1 MVEFLFRENNIEQ
14 YLDDP
19 DAKLMLKFK
28 EEEDPSAF
36 EELMRKNFSRIM
48 NFIYRF
54 VADRE
59 LAEDLTQE
67 VFIKIYN
74 SASNYYPRSKFKTW
88 AFTIARNISLNELR
102 KNKGQVVSLDKP
114 FKHGEDDMSLQVEDK
129 TVSKPDDEIIKEE
142 LVDAV
147 GKAINELPANQR
159 TAILLIRYEGF
170 SYEEIAR
177 TMNTTVSAV
186 KSLLSRA
193 RETLKEKLADI
204 VSG

>member
-1 MVEFLFRENNIEQ
+1 MVGFLFKDNMPNQ

-19 DAKLMLKFK
+19 DVLLMLKFK
-28 EEEDPSAF
+28 DEEDPKAF

-59 LAEDLTQE
+59 LSEDLTQE

-74 SASNYYPRSKFKTW
+74 SASTYSPKSKFKTW

-102 KNKGQVVSLDKP
+102 KKGAVVSLSRT
-114 FKHGEDDMSLQVEDK
+114 FKHDEDDMLFQVEDK
-129 TVSKPDDEIIKEE
+129 TVARPDKEIINDE
-142 LVDAV
+142 LVSAV
-147 GKAINELPANQR
+147 DKAISELPANQR
-159 TAILLIRYEGF
+159 AAVLLLRYEEF
-170 SYEEIAR
+170 SYEEIAK
-177 TMNTTVSAV
+177 TMSTTVSAV

-193 RETLKEKLADI
+193 RETLKEKLAD
-204 VSG
+204 VVDR

>member
-1 MVEFLFRENNIEQ
+1 MVGFLFKDNKTDQ

-19 DAKLMLKFK
+19 DVKLMLKFK
-28 EEEDPSAF
+28 EEEDPKVF
-36 EELMRKNFSRIM
+36 EELMSKNFSRIM

-102 KNKGQVVSLDKP
+102 KNKGATVSLDKP
-114 FKHGEDDMSLQVEDK
+114 FKYGEDDISLQVEDK
-129 TVSKPDDEIIKEE
+129 TVTRPDDAIIKGE

-147 GKAINELPANQR
+147 DKAINELPSNQR

-170 SYEEIAR
+170 SYEEVAR